1 MTFGGYSQSPVMT
14 ETVDM
19 PHILLVG
26 TDVSLLEGL
35 AQSLSAQGHGTRVAS
50 SFGEAR
56 EMATTIPPLIAV
68 IERSMAAESAGEVL
82 GLTLAPGGAVVLY
95 RSLDDLTAA
104 VPHVLQRH
112 VLAELSLPLERNRLA
127 ALVQHVRERATAV
140 GRGRTS
146 GESEKTA
153 Q

>member
-1 MTFGGYSQSPVMT
+1 MTDQA
-14 ETVDM
+14 EM

-26 TDVSLLEGL
+26 TDLSLLEGM

-56 EMATTIPPLIAV
+56 EMATKRPPLIAV
-68 IERSMAAESAGEVL
+68 VERGMAADSAREVL

-95 RSLDDLTAA
+95 RSMSEGTTAI
-104 VPHVLQRH
+104 PHVLQRH

-127 ALVQHVRERATAV
+127 ALVQTVRDRAAAV

-146 GESEKTA
+146 GETEQTV
-153 Q
+153 

>member
-1 MTFGGYSQSPVMT
+1 MTFGGFSPLTVMT

-50 SFGEAR
+50 NFAEAR
-56 EMATTIPPLIAV
+56 EMTTTTPPLIAV
-68 IERSMAAESAGEVL
+68 IERSMAATSAGEVL

-95 RSLDDLTAA
+95 GSREASGAA
-104 VPHVLQRH
+104 IPHILQRH
-112 VLAELSLPLERNRLA
+112 VLAELSLPLERNRLS

-146 GESEKTA
+146 GDNEKA
-153 Q
+153 AG

>member
-1 MTFGGYSQSPVMT
+1 MFGGSSPLTVMT

-50 SFGEAR
+50 TFAEAR
-56 EMATTIPPLIAV
+56 EMTTTMPPLIAV
-68 IERSMAAESAGEVL
+68 IERSMAAAAAGEVL
-82 GLTLAPGGAVVLY
+82 ALTLSPGGAVVLY
-95 RSLDDLTAA
+95 GSRNDPTVA

-112 VLAELSLPLERNRLA
+112 VLAELSLPLERNR
-127 ALVQHVRERATAV
+127 
-140 GRGRTS
+140 
-146 GESEKTA
+146 
-153 Q
+153 